1 MDWFRRL
8 EGGHGT
14 DEWATNKHTHAITPA
29 ALRANACDTNI
40 RVVELP
46 HTTSLTEFNQT
57 YIHKSEVL
65 CLGPVLRRW
74 DVSKCLADQ
83 RFLQRIIPIDSEK
96 FVLLGL
102 TVIMCQLFLPPSRRK
117 TFRLYHVKLNSANGC
132 SCPMLCS
139 SETRLAPGGLVLWSV
154 AVLVLC
160 SCDNVVRSKR
170 KINLPNFLLRD
181 IYL

>member
-14 DEWATNKHTHAITPA
+14 DEWATNKHTHAIAPA

-65 CLGPVLRRW
+65 YLGPVLRRW

-83 RFLQRIIPIDSEK
+83 RFMQRIIPIDSEK
-96 FVLLGL
+96 SVLLGL
-102 TVIMCQLFLPPSRRK
+102 TVIMCQLFLPPPAAKRFVFTMSSLTLRMGV
-117 TFRLYHVKLNSANGC
+117 LVPC
-132 SCPMLCS
+132 SVVVRPDL
-139 SETRLAPGGLVLWSV
+139 RLAVWYFGVLRCWSSAV
-154 AVLVLC
+154 ATMWC
-160 SCDNVVRSKR
+160 A
-170 KINLPNFLLRD
+170 
-181 IYL
+181 